1 MSTHEIVRVHEA
13 AIRSEDSLGRIL
25 AVWTVALCVLGF
37 ALAVAAHRDAGVS
50 LADRDS
56 AQVLNYVAP

>member
-1 MSTHEIVRVHEA
+1 M
-13 AIRSEDSLGRIL
+13 RSGDSLGRIL

-37 ALAVAAHRDAGVS
+37 ALAVAAHHDAGVS

-56 AQVLNYVAP
+56 AQVMNYSAP

>member
-13 AIRSEDSLGRIL
+13 AVRSEDSLGRIL
-25 AVWTVALCVLGF
+25 AVWTVAFCVLGF
-37 ALAVAAHRDAGVS
+37 AIAVAAHRDAGVS

-56 AQVLNYVAP
+56 AQVMNYLAP